1 MILIISSDFDESTD
15 TVMKWLLRFNKEI
28 VRTGNF
34 NYLSGVSLSKK
45 EDGFNINLKLSSGIN
60 FSIDQVEAFWYRK
73 AKFRMFDN
81 LELNFPKDL
90 ESVTE
95 EYRKYLVE
103 EEMPILE
110 TFLINNLEN
119 KRHLGNYFAK
129 NGNKISY
136 FQEAMKAGMNIP
148 DFIISTDI
156 NEINEELLEGS
167 KMIKPVQDLFYS
179 ITEKETVKN
188 YYSIEFDNSELS
200 MFSEVIYPSMLQAYI
215 DKKFEIRT
223 FYLRGELYSMAIF
236 SQNDDKTKLDFRNY
250 NDDFPNRMI
259 PYQMPEDMTIK
270 IRSFMNA
277 INLNTGSLDFIMTNK
292 DEYFFLEV
300 NPAGQYG
307 MIEAHCFYSLDE
319 KIANYLSTNYV

>member
-1 MILIISSDFDESTD
+1 
-15 TVMKWLLRFNKEI
+15 
-28 VRTGNF
+28 
-34 NYLSGVSLSKK
+34 
-45 EDGFNINLKLSSGIN
+45 
-60 FSIDQVEAFWYRK
+60 
-73 AKFRMFDN
+73 
-81 LELNFPKDL
+81 
-90 ESVTE
+90 
-95 EYRKYLVE
+95 
-103 EEMPILE
+103 
-110 TFLINNLEN
+110 
-119 KRHLGNYFAK
+119 
-129 NGNKISY
+129 
-136 FQEAMKAGMNIP
+136 
-148 DFIISTDI
+148 
-156 NEINEELLEGS
+156 
-167 KMIKPVQDLFYS
+167 MIKPVQDLFYS